1 MWKKFIVCAL
11 ICLSLISFSSF
22 SFATIESTNGSTTA
36 IDPSK
41 YEVLKPE
48 KESYSTTDK
57 VILLNGKAPS
67 GTEITIDI
75 YGTTDI
81 DIAKQTFNLDKLP
94 TEKDYILVV
103 SENVTSGNMGFFQKQ
118 MELVKGINKIVIN
131 FGVEGVESKEYIVYV
146 YDRIKTE
153 NRLNITRD
161 GRLTDILPLLK

>member
-1 MWKKFIVCAL
+1 MWKKFIACAL

-22 SFATIESTNGSTTA
+22 SFATTGSTNGSTTA

-48 KESYSTTDK
+48 KESYSTADK

-81 DIAKQTFNLDKLP
+81 DIAKKTFNLDKLP

-103 SENVTSGNMGFFQKQ
+103 SEKVTSGNMGFFQKQ
-118 MELVKGINKIVIN
+118 MDLVKGINKIVIN

-146 YDRIKTE
+146 YDRIRTE
-153 NRLNITRD
+153 NRLDITRD
-161 GRLTDILPLLK
+161 ARLTEILPLLK

>member
-1 MWKKFIVCAL
+1 MWKKFIACAL
-11 ICLSLISFSSF
+11 ICISLISFSSF
-22 SFATIESTNGSTTA
+22 SFATPGSTNGSATVV
-36 IDPSK
+36 DSSK

-75 YGTTDI
+75 YGTTEI
-81 DIAKQTFNLDKLP
+81 DIEKKTFNLDKLP

-103 SENVTSGNMGFFQKQ
+103 SEKVTSGNMGFFQKQ

-131 FGVEGVESKEYIVYV
+131 FGVEGIEPKEYIVYV

-153 NRLNITRD
+153 NKLNITRD
-161 GRLTDILPLLK
+161 VRLTEVLPLLK